1 MTLEELKQCRAWKIS
16 IQSRK
21 TELEQL
27 RRDMERA
34 KQNGGWKNMKDEQQT
49 LELREQELTREYAQ
63 RLKSVR
69 RIEAWIAALPG
80 LKEAI
85 FRLRYLDG
93 LSWEQVARRTGYSEK
108 QVFWIQ
114 RKTMEEDKK
123 RQDERKEA

>member
-16 IQSRK
+16 MQSRK

-27 RRDMERA
+27 RRSMEGM
-34 KQNGGWKNMKDEQQT
+34 KQSGMWENMQQEQQT
-49 LELREQELTREYAQ
+49 LALREQELTKEYAQ
-63 RLKSVR
+63 RLEGIR
-69 RIEAWIAALPG
+69 RIERWIEALPG

-114 RKTMEEDKK
+114 RRTMEEDKK
-123 RQDERKEA
+123 RGK

>member
-1 MTLEELKQCRAWKIS
+1 MTLDELKQYRAWKIS

-27 RRDMERA
+27 RRDMERM
-34 KQNGGWKNMKDEQQT
+34 KQSGVWVHMETERQAIERHEQA
-49 LELREQELTREYAQ
+49 LTREYAQ
-63 RLKSVR
+63 RLGNITRV
-69 RIEAWIAALPG
+69 EQWIAALPG

-93 LSWEQVARRTGYSEK
+93 LTWEQVARRTGYSEK

-123 RQDERKEA
+123 GKNEQK